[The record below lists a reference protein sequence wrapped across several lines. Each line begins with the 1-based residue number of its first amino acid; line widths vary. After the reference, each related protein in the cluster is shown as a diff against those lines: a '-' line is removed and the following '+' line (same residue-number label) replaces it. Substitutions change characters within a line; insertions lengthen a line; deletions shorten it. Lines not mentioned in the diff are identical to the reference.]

1 MSFFRVDLKKIIDDS
16 YDIEI
21 GYELSEKLIE
31 DIKNGLVENISKFV
45 IVTDS
50 NVKNLYAEKI
60 CTLL

>member
-31 DIKNGLVENISKFV
+31 DIK
-45 IVTDS
+45 DS
-50 NVKNLYAEKI
+50 CCFLCDDV
-60 CTLL
+60 